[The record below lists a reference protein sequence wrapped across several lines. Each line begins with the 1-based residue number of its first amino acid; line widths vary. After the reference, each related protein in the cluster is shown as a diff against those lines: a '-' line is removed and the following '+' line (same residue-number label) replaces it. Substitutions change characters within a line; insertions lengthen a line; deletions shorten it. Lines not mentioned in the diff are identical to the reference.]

1 MKIRIDLKILFFLA
15 LFYFTKQIKI
25 YLLVLGFAFLHELA
39 HMLVGL
45 LLGFKPQSIE
55 IMPFGFSL
63 NLIPKKEDVET
74 KIKKSNLVELKYIY
88 VAIAGPLFNLIMA
101 TVFSYISLK
110 INSEIIDLI
119 TYSNLLIFIF
129 NLIPIYPLDGG
140 RVVNS
145 VLRIN
150 KGSII
155 AEKYM
160 NIIKEITIILLTI
173 ISSIL
178 ILYLKNIA
186 ILFIISYLWILAWKV
201 KDKTQIIIRKNI
213 K

>member
-39 HMLVGL
+39 HMLVSL
-45 LLGFKPQSIE
+45 LLGFKPKSIE

-63 NLIPKKEDVET
+63 NLTPKKEDFET

-88 VAIAGPLFNLIMA
+88 VAVAGPLLNLIIA
-101 TVFSYISLK
+101 TLFSYIRLK
-110 INSEIIDLI
+110 VNSEIIDLI
-119 TYSNLLIFIF
+119 TYSNLIIFIF

-140 RVVNS
+140 RVINS
-145 VLRIN
+145 VLKIN
-150 KGSII
+150 RGSLI
-155 AEKYM
+155 ANKTM
-160 NIIKEITIILLTI
+160 KIIKKVTIILLTI
-173 ISSIL
+173 ASSIA

-186 ILFIISYLWILAWKV
+186 ILLIIVYLWILAWKGEE
-201 KDKTQIIIRKNI
+201 
-213 K
+213 

>member
-45 LLGFKPQSIE
+45 LLGFKPKSIE

-63 NLIPKKEDVET
+63 NLTPKKEDFET

-88 VAIAGPLFNLIMA
+88 VAVAGPLLNLIIA
-101 TVFSYISLK
+101 TVFSYIRLK
-110 INSEIIDLI
+110 VNSEIIDLI
-119 TYSNLLIFIF
+119 TYSNLIIFIF

-140 RVVNS
+140 RVINS
-145 VLRIN
+145 VLKIN
-150 KGSII
+150 RGSLI
-155 AEKYM
+155 ANKTM
-160 NIIKEITIILLTI
+160 KIIKKVTIILLTI
-173 ISSIL
+173 ASSIA

-186 ILFIISYLWILAWKV
+186 ILLIIVYLWILAWKGEE
-201 KDKTQIIIRKNI
+201 
-213 K
+213 

>member
-1 MKIRIDLKILFFLA
+1 MALIMKIRIDLKILFFLA

-63 NLIPKKEDVET
+63 NLTSKKEDIET

-101 TVFSYISLK
+101 TVFSYISLNV
-110 INSEIIDLI
+110 NSEIVDLI
-119 TYSNLLIFIF
+119 TYSNLLIFMF
-129 NLIPIYPLDGG
+129 NFIPIYPLDGG
-140 RVVNS
+140 RVIYS
-145 VLRIN
+145 VLKIN
-150 KGSII
+150 NGSII
-155 AEKYM
+155 AEKHM
-160 NIIKEITIILLTI
+160 NIIKETTIILITIIG
-173 ISSIL
+173 SIL
-178 ILYLKNIA
+178 ILYMKNIA
-186 ILFIISYLWILAWKV
+186 ILFIIIYLWILTWKV
-201 KDKTQIIIRKNI
+201 RE
-213 K
+213 

>member
-39 HMLVGL
+39 HMLISL
-45 LLGFKPQSIE
+45 ILGFKPRSME

-63 NLIPKKEDVET
+63 NLTPKKNDFKT

-88 VAIAGPLFNLIMA
+88 VAIAGPLLNLIIA
-101 TVFSYISLK
+101 AVFSYISLK
-110 INSEIIDLI
+110 VNSEIIDLI
-119 TYSNLLIFIF
+119 TYSNLIIFIF

-140 RVVNS
+140 RVINS
-145 VLRIN
+145 VLKIN
-150 KGSII
+150 RGSLI
-155 AEKYM
+155 ANKTM
-160 NIIKEITIILLTI
+160 KIIKKVTIILLTI
-173 ISSIL
+173 ASSIA

-186 ILFIISYLWILAWKV
+186 ILLIIVYLWILAWKGEE
-201 KDKTQIIIRKNI
+201 
-213 K
+213 

>member
-25 YLLVLGFAFLHELA
+25 YLFVLGFAFLHELA

-45 LLGFKPQSIE
+45 LLGFKPKLIE

-63 NLIPKKEDVET
+63 NLTPKKEDFET

-88 VAIAGPLFNLIMA
+88 VAVAGPLLNLIIA
-101 TVFSYISLK
+101 TVFSYIRLK
-110 INSEIIDLI
+110 VNSEIIDLI
-119 TYSNLLIFIF
+119 TYSNLIIFIF

-140 RVVNS
+140 RVINS
-145 VLRIN
+145 VLKIN
-150 KGSII
+150 RGSLI
-155 AEKYM
+155 ANKTM
-160 NIIKEITIILLTI
+160 KIIKKVTIILLTI
-173 ISSIL
+173 ASSIA

-186 ILFIISYLWILAWKV
+186 ILLIIVYLWILAWKGEE
-201 KDKTQIIIRKNI
+201 
-213 K
+213 

>member
-63 NLIPKKEDVET
+63 NLTSKKEDIET

-101 TVFSYISLK
+101 TVFSYISLNV
-110 INSEIIDLI
+110 NSEIVDLI
-119 TYSNLLIFIF
+119 TYSNLLIFMF
-129 NLIPIYPLDGG
+129 NFIPIYPLDGG
-140 RVVNS
+140 RVIYS
-145 VLRIN
+145 VLKIN
-150 KGSII
+150 NGSII
-155 AEKYM
+155 AEKHM
-160 NIIKEITIILLTI
+160 NIIKETTIILITIIG
-173 ISSIL
+173 SIL
-178 ILYLKNIA
+178 ILYMKNIA
-186 ILFIISYLWILAWKV
+186 ILFIIIYLWILTWKV
-201 KDKTQIIIRKNI
+201 RE
-213 K
+213 

>member
-1 MKIRIDLKILFFLA
+1 MKLRIDLKILFFLA
-15 LFYFTKQIKI
+15 LFYFTKQLKV
-25 YLLVLGFAFLHELA
+25 YLIVLFFAFLHELA
-39 HMLVGL
+39 HLVVGII
-45 LLGFKPQSIE
+45 LGFRPSQIE
-55 IMPFGFSL
+55 IMPFGF
-63 NLIPKKEDVET
+63 NLRLLPKIEDCET

-88 VAIAGPLFNLIMA
+88 VAIAGPLFNLIIS
-101 TVFSYISLK
+101 TIFSYISLK
-110 INSEIIDLI
+110 VNSEIVDLI

-140 RVVNS
+140 RIIYS
-145 VLRIN
+145 VLEIN

-160 NIIKEITIILLTI
+160 EIIAKTTIILLTI

-186 ILFIISYLWILAWKV
+186 ILFIVIYLWILAWKA
-201 KDKTQIIIRKNI
+201 KYIN
-213 K
+213 

>member
-45 LLGFKPQSIE
+45 LLGFKPKLIE

-63 NLIPKKEDVET
+63 NLTPKKEDFET

-88 VAIAGPLFNLIMA
+88 VAVAGPLLNLIIA
-101 TVFSYISLK
+101 TVFSYIRLK
-110 INSEIIDLI
+110 VNSEIIDLI
-119 TYSNLLIFIF
+119 TYSNLIIFIF

-140 RVVNS
+140 RTLYS
-145 VLRIN
+145 ALKIN
-150 KGSII
+150 KGDII
-155 AEKYM
+155 AEKHM
-160 NIIKEITIILLTI
+160 NIIKETTIILLTI

-186 ILFIISYLWILAWKV
+186 ILFVIIYLWILTWK
-201 KDKTQIIIRKNI
+201 I
-213 K
+213 KE

>member
-1 MKIRIDLKILFFLA
+1 MKVRIDLKILFFLA

-25 YLLVLGFAFLHELA
+25 YVLVLGFAFLHELA
-39 HMLVGL
+39 HMIVGL

-63 NLIPKKEDVET
+63 NLVPKEEDVET

-88 VAIAGPLFNLIMA
+88 VAIAGPLFNLIIA
-101 TVFSYISLK
+101 TVFSYMSLRV
-110 INSEIIDLI
+110 NREIIDLI

-145 VLRIN
+145 VLKIN

-155 AEKYM
+155 AEKNM
-160 NIIKEITIILLTI
+160 KMISKATVIILTF
-173 ISSIL
+173 ISSVA
-178 ILYLKNIA
+178 ILYLKNIS
-186 ILFIISYLWILAWKV
+186 ILFIIVYLWILQYHFFNK
-201 KDKTQIIIRKNI
+201 
-213 K
+213 

>member
-1 MKIRIDLKILFFLA
+1 MHLKGMTLIMKIRIDLKILFFLA

-39 HMLVGL
+39 HMLISL
-45 LLGFKPQSIE
+45 ILGFKPRSME

-63 NLIPKKEDVET
+63 NLTPKKNDFKT

-88 VAIAGPLFNLIMA
+88 VAIAGPLLNLIIA
-101 TVFSYISLK
+101 AVFSYISLK
-110 INSEIIDLI
+110 VNSEIIDLI
-119 TYSNLLIFIF
+119 TYSNLIIFIF

-140 RVVNS
+140 RVLYS
-145 VLRIN
+145 ALKIN
-150 KGSII
+150 KGDII
-155 AEKYM
+155 AEKHM
-160 NIIKEITIILLTI
+160 NIIKETTIILLTI

-186 ILFIISYLWILAWKV
+186 ILFVIIYLWILTWK
-201 KDKTQIIIRKNI
+201 I
-213 K
+213 KE

>member
-45 LLGFKPQSIE
+45 LLGFKPLQIE
-55 IMPFGFSL
+55 IMPFGFSM
-63 NLIPKKEDVET
+63 NLIPKKEDIEI

-88 VAIAGPLFNLIMA
+88 VAVAGPLLNLIIA
-101 TVFSYISLK
+101 TIFSCISLK
-110 INSEIIDLI
+110 VHGEIVDLI
-119 TYSNLLIFIF
+119 TYSNLLIFVF

-140 RVVNS
+140 RVIYS
-145 VLRIN
+145 ALKIN
-150 KGSII
+150 KGNIT
-155 AEKYM
+155 AEKHM
-160 NIIKEITIILLTI
+160 NIIKETTIILLTI

-178 ILYLKNIA
+178 ILYLKNIS
-186 ILFIISYLWILAWKV
+186 ILFVIIYLWIFAWKG
-201 KDKTQIIIRKNI
+201 KE
-213 K
+213 

>member
-1 MKIRIDLKILFFLA
+1 MKVRIDLKILFFLA

-39 HMLVGL
+39 HMIVGL

-63 NLIPKKEDVET
+63 NLFPKEEDIET
-74 KIKKSNLVELKYIY
+74 KIKKSSLVELKYIY

-101 TVFSYISLK
+101 TVFSYISLNV
-110 INSEIIDLI
+110 NSEIIDLI
-119 TYSNLLIFIF
+119 TYSNLLIFMF

-150 KGSII
+150 KGTVL
-155 AEKYM
+155 AKKYM
-160 NIIKEITIILLTI
+160 KMISKATVIVLTF
-173 ISSIL
+173 ISSVA
-178 ILYLKNIA
+178 ILYLKNIS
-186 ILFIISYLWILAWKV
+186 ILFIIVYLWILQYHFFNKW
-201 KDKTQIIIRKNI
+201 IYY
-213 K
+213 

>member
-25 YLLVLGFAFLHELA
+25 YLLILGFAFLHELA
-39 HMLVGL
+39 HMLISL
-45 LLGFKPQSIE
+45 ILGFKPQSME

-63 NLIPKKEDVET
+63 NLTPKKEDFET
-74 KIKKSNLVELKYIY
+74 RIKKSNLVELKYIY
-88 VAIAGPLFNLIMA
+88 VAIAGPLLNLIIA

-110 INSEIIDLI
+110 VNSEIIDLI
-119 TYSNLLIFIF
+119 TYSNLIIFIF

-140 RVVNS
+140 RVIYS
-145 VLRIN
+145 VLKIN

-160 NIIKEITIILLTI
+160 NIIKETTIILLTI

-186 ILFIISYLWILAWKV
+186 ILFIIIYLWIFAWKG
-201 KDKTQIIIRKNI
+201 KE
-213 K
+213 

>member
-1 MKIRIDLKILFFLA
+1 MHLKGMTLIMKIRIDLKILFFLA

-39 HMLVGL
+39 HMLISL
-45 LLGFKPQSIE
+45 ILGFKPRSME

-63 NLIPKKEDVET
+63 NLTPKKNDFKT

-88 VAIAGPLFNLIMA
+88 VAIAGPLLNLIIA
-101 TVFSYISLK
+101 AVFSYISLK
-110 INSEIIDLI
+110 VNSEIIDLI
-119 TYSNLLIFIF
+119 TYSNLIIFIF

-140 RVVNS
+140 RVLYS
-145 VLRIN
+145 ALKIN
-150 KGSII
+150 KGDII
-155 AEKYM
+155 AEKHM
-160 NIIKEITIILLTI
+160 NIIKETTIILLTI

-186 ILFIISYLWILAWKV
+186 ILFIIIYLWILTWK
-201 KDKTQIIIRKNI
+201 I
-213 K
+213 KE

>member
-1 MKIRIDLKILFFLA
+1 MKVRIDLKILFFLA

-25 YLLVLGFAFLHELA
+25 YVLVLGFAFLHELA
-39 HMLVGL
+39 HMIVGL

-63 NLIPKKEDVET
+63 NLVPKEEDVET

-88 VAIAGPLFNLIMA
+88 VAIAGPLFNLIIA
-101 TVFSYISLK
+101 TVFSYMSLRV
-110 INSEIIDLI
+110 NREIIDLI

-145 VLRIN
+145 VLKIN

-155 AEKYM
+155 AEKNM
-160 NIIKEITIILLTI
+160 KMISKATVIILTF
-173 ISSIL
+173 ISSVA
-178 ILYLKNIA
+178 ILYLKNIS
-186 ILFIISYLWILAWKV
+186 ILFIIVYLWILQYHFFNKWI
-201 KDKTQIIIRKNI
+201 TRK
-213 K
+213 

>member
-45 LLGFKPQSIE
+45 LLGFKPKLIE

-63 NLIPKKEDVET
+63 NLTPKKEDFET

-88 VAIAGPLFNLIMA
+88 VAVAGPLLNLIIA
-101 TVFSYISLK
+101 TLFSYIRLK
-110 INSEIIDLI
+110 VNSEIIDLI
-119 TYSNLLIFIF
+119 TYSNLIIFIF

-140 RVVNS
+140 RVINS
-145 VLRIN
+145 VLKIN
-150 KGSII
+150 RGSLI
-155 AEKYM
+155 ANKTM
-160 NIIKEITIILLTI
+160 KIIKKVTIILLTI
-173 ISSIL
+173 ASSIA

-186 ILFIISYLWILAWKV
+186 ILLIIVYLWILAWKGEE
-201 KDKTQIIIRKNI
+201 
-213 K
+213 

>member
-1 MKIRIDLKILFFLA
+1 MKFRIDLKILFFLA

-25 YLLVLGFAFLHELA
+25 YVLVLGFAFLHELA
-39 HMLVGL
+39 HMIVGL

-55 IMPFGFSL
+55 IMSFGFSL
-63 NLIPKKEDVET
+63 NLIPKEEDIKT

-88 VAIAGPLFNLIMA
+88 VAIAGPLFNLIIAM
-101 TVFSYISLK
+101 VFSYMSLRV
-110 INSEIIDLI
+110 NREIIDLI

-150 KGSII
+150 KGTVL
-155 AEKYM
+155 AKKYM
-160 NIIKEITIILLTI
+160 KMISKATVIVLTF
-173 ISSIL
+173 ISSVA
-178 ILYLKNIA
+178 ILYLKNIS
-186 ILFIISYLWILAWKV
+186 ILFIIVYLWILQYHFFNK
-201 KDKTQIIIRKNI
+201 
-213 K
+213 

>member
-45 LLGFKPQSIE
+45 LLGFKPKSIE

-63 NLIPKKEDVET
+63 NLTPKKEDFET

-88 VAIAGPLFNLIMA
+88 VAVAGPLLNLIIA
-101 TVFSYISLK
+101 TVFSYIRLK
-110 INSEIIDLI
+110 VNSEIIDLI
-119 TYSNLLIFIF
+119 TYSNLIIFIF

-140 RVVNS
+140 RVIYS
-145 VLRIN
+145 VLKIN
-150 KGSII
+150 KGDII

-160 NIIKEITIILLTI
+160 NIIKETTIILLTI

-186 ILFIISYLWILAWKV
+186 ILFVIIYLWIFAWKG
-201 KDKTQIIIRKNI
+201 KE
-213 K
+213 

>member
-25 YLLVLGFAFLHELA
+25 YLLVLGFALLHELA

-74 KIKKSNLVELKYIY
+74 KIKKSNLVELKYIF

-101 TVFSYISLK
+101 TVFSSISLK
-110 INSEIIDLI
+110 INSEIFDLI
-119 TYSNLLIFIF
+119 TYSNILIFVF

-140 RVVNS
+140 RVLYS
-145 VLRIN
+145 GLKIN

-155 AEKYM
+155 AEKNM
-160 NIIKEITIILLTI
+160 KMISKATVIILTF
-173 ISSIL
+173 ISSVA
-178 ILYLKNIA
+178 ILYLKNIS
-186 ILFIISYLWILAWKV
+186 ILFIIVYLWILQYHFFNK
-201 KDKTQIIIRKNI
+201 
-213 K
+213 

>member
-1 MKIRIDLKILFFLA
+1 MKVRIDLKILFFLA

-25 YLLVLGFAFLHELA
+25 YLLVLEFAFLHELA
-39 HMLVGL
+39 HLAVGVI
-45 LLGFKPQSIE
+45 LGFKPQSIE

-63 NLIPKKEDVET
+63 NLIPKKEELET

-88 VAIAGPLFNLIMA
+88 VAIAGPLLNLIIA

-110 INSEIIDLI
+110 INSEIVDLI
-119 TYSNLLIFIF
+119 TYSNLLIFMF

-140 RVVNS
+140 RVLYS
-145 VLRIN
+145 VLKIN

-155 AEKYM
+155 AEKHM
-160 NIIKEITIILLTI
+160 NIIEETTIILLTI

-178 ILYLKNIA
+178 ISYLKNIA
-186 ILFIISYLWILAWKV
+186 ILFIIIYLWILAWKV
-201 KDKTQIIIRKNI
+201 RE
-213 K
+213 

>member
-1 MKIRIDLKILFFLA
+1 MKVRIDLKILFFLA

-39 HMLVGL
+39 HMIVGL

-63 NLIPKKEDVET
+63 NLFPKEEDIET
-74 KIKKSNLVELKYIY
+74 KIKKSSLVELKYIY

-101 TVFSYISLK
+101 TVFSYISLNV
-110 INSEIIDLI
+110 NSEIIDLI
-119 TYSNLLIFIF
+119 TYSNLLIFMF

-150 KGSII
+150 KGTVL
-155 AEKYM
+155 AKKYM
-160 NIIKEITIILLTI
+160 KMISKATVIVLTF
-173 ISSIL
+173 ISSVA
-178 ILYLKNIA
+178 ILYLKNIS
-186 ILFIISYLWILAWKV
+186 ILFIIVYLWILQYHFFNK
-201 KDKTQIIIRKNI
+201 
-213 K
+213 